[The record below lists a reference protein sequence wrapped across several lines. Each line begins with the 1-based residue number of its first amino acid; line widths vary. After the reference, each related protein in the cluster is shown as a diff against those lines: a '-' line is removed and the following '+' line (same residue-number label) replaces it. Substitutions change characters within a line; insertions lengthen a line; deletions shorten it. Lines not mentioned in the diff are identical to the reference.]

1 MVCSGLCFLHVVP
14 LHVSF
19 VFSSQASEPASRIFM
34 ICIQLYT
41 YIYIFTY
48 YYYRIYIYI
57 HIFVLRNQDEPSAT
71 NGSTTGVLLQK
82 AYNEGFWLLATADSL
97 SFSGQQRLTFFHL
110 FFFLWESPSP
120 KRLKLI
126 HSLGTTKKSQP
137 HPSRIQTSKSR
148 WLV

>member
-48 YYYRIYIYI
+48 YYYRIYIYTYI
-57 HIFVLRNQDEPSAT
+57 CAQEPRWTKRNQWFYNRSPPSESLQWGLLASCHCWLPQLLWT
-71 NGSTTGVLLQK
+71 AKVNFLPSVLFFVGKPIPQK
-82 AYNEGFWLLATADSL
+82 AKAYPLTGYNKKKPAPPI
-97 SFSGQQRLTFFHL
+97 QN
-110 FFFLWESPSP
+110 PN
-120 KRLKLI
+120 LKE
-126 HSLGTTKKSQP
+126 
-137 HPSRIQTSKSR
+137 
-148 WLV
+148 